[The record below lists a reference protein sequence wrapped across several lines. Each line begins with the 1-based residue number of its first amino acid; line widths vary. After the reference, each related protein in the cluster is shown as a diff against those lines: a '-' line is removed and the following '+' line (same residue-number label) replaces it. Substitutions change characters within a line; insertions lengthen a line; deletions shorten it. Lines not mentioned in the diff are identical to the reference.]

1 MNVSPKKQKKNKT
14 LLKQYINT
22 SKKPARKPDVPKV
35 NIAKVNKST
44 VKAKAK
50 IDELNQF
57 LTVTPRS
64 ALPSDLLSRTEVK
77 ESKRYVTPLKSK
89 RQPSLPKMNATIS
102 ARSKTRLDQTKVD
115 RRKKSLGEL
124 SSTQPSK
131 MKPNI
136 S

>member
-1 MNVSPKKQKKNKT
+1 MPKANLAKATT
-14 LLKQYINT
+14 L
-22 SKKPARKPDVPKV
+22 
-35 NIAKVNKST
+35 T
-44 VKAKAK
+44 VKGKAK

-64 ALPSDLLSRTEVK
+64 TVPSDLLSRTEVK

-115 RRKKSLGEL
+115 RRKKSIGQL

-131 MKPNI
+131 MKANI